1 CQDDPQ
7 DCYGLTI
14 GSIDQY
20 QNQAELNVGSTQQTF
35 VHALTGFQNGTLNI
49 DAGGNVTVNQG
60 SFAGTIEGAGQL
72 TIAQNGSYVLAGAQS
87 MALTGDIVVDDGAV
101 LTLEGDAADL
111 AALQD
116 DPQSIVL
123 NGGVLDL
130 SDFATWQSGTS
141 YNDGLAVSGSGGT
154 VIGSQD
160 VVDLA
165 GGDNLHIGGDGLV
178 SLANNNS
185 YLGTTQIASGTLVV
199 SDNSQLGDTHYNRQV
214 IFTDNQ
220 QESVMEI
227 TANVDTRSTTTE
239 HGRDIEMRAD
249 GEVAVDAGVDTQWGG
264 LMADSS
270 GQHQDEGSTLTK
282 TGAGTLEHNDV
293 YLSKVIFDNNQ
304 AYTSTSYSDGD
315 GGAIDVTDNNSD
327 ITHPS
332 GFTII
337 NNTAFTNNT
346 AEGYGGA
353 IYTNSVSAP
362 YLIDISI
369 DDSYSQNG
377 GVLIDENNSA
387 AGYGDGPSTAAGGFM
402 YLGLSEVTFD
412 IADGKTLVIG
422 NTENDGA
429 VDSIA
434 GTGVITKTGSGDL
447 VLNADNND
455 FTGEMQIENGEVTL
469 GRSNSLMN
477 VGDTH

>member
-1 CQDDPQ
+1 DNHCQDDPQ

-14 GSIDQY
+14 GSIDKY

-116 DPQSIVL
+116 EPQSIVL
-123 NGGVLDL
+123 NGGVLGL
-130 SDFATWQSGTS
+130 SDFSTWQSGTS
-141 YNDGLAVSGSGGT
+141 YNDGLEVSGSSGT

-165 GGDNLHIGGDGLV
+165 GGNDMHIGSDGKDGVYVVVDAGDGQV
-178 SLANNNS
+178 SLANDNQ

-227 TANVDTRSTTTE
+227 TANVDTRSTT
-239 HGRDIEMRAD
+239 
-249 GEVAVDAGVDTQWGG
+249 V
-264 LMADSS
+264 
-270 GQHQDEGSTLTK
+270 
-282 TGAGTLEHNDV
+282 
-293 YLSKVIFDNNQ
+293 
-304 AYTSTSYSDGD
+304 
-315 GGAIDVTDNNSD
+315 
-327 ITHPS
+327 
-332 GFTII
+332 
-337 NNTAFTNNT
+337 
-346 AEGYGGA
+346 
-353 IYTNSVSAP
+353 
-362 YLIDISI
+362 
-369 DDSYSQNG
+369 
-377 GVLIDENNSA
+377 
-387 AGYGDGPSTAAGGFM
+387 
-402 YLGLSEVTFD
+402 
-412 IADGKTLVIG
+412 
-422 NTENDGA
+422 
-429 VDSIA
+429 
-434 GTGVITKTGSGDL
+434 
-447 VLNADNND
+447 
-455 FTGEMQIENGEVTL
+455 
-469 GRSNSLMN
+469 
-477 VGDTH
+477 